1 MNPLMV
7 TAASYLLGPGGRQTG
22 YLTTD
27 RVPPVPSLGDRGRQR
42 TFHRAAPS
50 ESVLSVA
57 RIDSGVNIGNR
68 SDSCES

>member
-27 RVPPVPSLGDRGRQR
+27 GCPRSLAFGDRGRL
-42 TFHRAAPS
+42 TYHRADALGIRLVRCS
-50 ESVLSVA
+50 DRLLVY
-57 RIDSGVNIGNR
+57 NIGNR